1 MRLLHDNTE
10 LPPYVQPIQ
19 MKTILINLQE
29 MVGPL
34 QLAWDYKILLLVLM
48 ICKKVQQTIKIP
60 VTVGYFSSHCSIST
74 QKSVK
79 LIPS

>member
-1 MRLLHDNTE
+1 LRLLHDNTE
-10 LPPYVQPIQ
+10 LLPYVQPIQ

-48 ICKKVQQTIKIP
+48 TCKKVQQTIKIP

>member
-1 MRLLHDNTE
+1 MRLLHDNIE
-10 LPPYVQPIQ
+10 LLPYVQPIQ

-48 ICKKVQQTIKIP
+48 TCKKVQQTIKIP

>member
-1 MRLLHDNTE
+1 LRLLHDNIE
-10 LPPYVQPIQ
+10 LLPYVQPIQ

-48 ICKKVQQTIKIP
+48 TCKKVQQTIKIP